1 MSLSAAEA
9 ARLDVFSLGLVLR
22 YLLLGRAP
30 VLAAE
35 EARGRVEQVGGGGG
49 CCWAAAAGPA
59 PATREP
65 EELPAGVAELVRR
78 MTADA
83 AAERIGL
90 SEIAAHAFLRGEGDC
105 SAHSALSCAS
115 ST

>member
-1 MSLSAAEA
+1 MHYA
-9 ARLDVFSLGLVLR
+9 
-22 YLLLGRAP
+22 
-30 VLAAE
+30 
-35 EARGRVEQVGGGGG
+35 QVGGGGG
-49 CCWAAAAGPA
+49 RCWAAAAGPA

-65 EELPAGVAELVRR
+65 EELPVGVAELVRR

-83 AAERIGL
+83 ASERIGL